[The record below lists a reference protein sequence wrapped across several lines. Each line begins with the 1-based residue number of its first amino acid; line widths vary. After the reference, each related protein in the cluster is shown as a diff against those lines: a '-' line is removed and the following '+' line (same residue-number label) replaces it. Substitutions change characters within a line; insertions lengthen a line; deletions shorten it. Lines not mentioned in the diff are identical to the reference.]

1 MKKWLPKNERKKILF
16 LSDDMRVHSGIGVM
30 SREIIEQTAGIF
42 NWVQMGAA
50 VNHPEAG
57 KIADISEELGKHIGV
72 EDPYVRIYPQNGYGN
87 SMIVRQI
94 IEMEKPDAI
103 LHFTDPRYWIWL
115 YQIEHEI
122 RQKMPMM
129 FYTIWDDLP
138 YPLYNRNFY
147 RSDDGLFCISKQTY
161 NIVKQVLG
169 PEEASKKLITYLP
182 HGIDH
187 VKKYYPITDSNK
199 DDLEI
204 LSTIKKE
211 MLRNEPVEFIVL
223 YVARNLRR
231 KMTSDVL
238 LAYNHFLS
246 KLPKEKADRCRI
258 VLHTAPVDENGTDLP
273 AVIRDV
279 TPNIKAIFSNTAVEA
294 KILNA
299 LYNLADVTIN
309 LASNEGFGLG
319 TCESMLAGTPIL
331 VNVTGGLQD
340 QCGFMTD
347 EGEYLDPD
355 KHFSF
360 EWGSNHDGRYR
371 KHGEWAF
378 PVFPT
383 SRSLQGSPL
392 TPYIF
397 DDRCSWEEAGDR
409 LFELYN
415 MTREERKRRGMLG
428 REYALNEG
436 MFTAEK
442 MGELFVEHI
451 NKTIETWTPRERY
464 SLTKID

>member
-1 MKKWLPKNERKKILF
+1 MKQWLPKEQRKKILF

-30 SREIIEQTAGIF
+30 SREIIEQTCGVF
-42 NWVQMGAA
+42 NWAQVGAA

-57 KIADISEELGKHIGV
+57 KIVDISEELSKHTGV

-87 SMIVRQI
+87 SMVVRQL

-122 RQKMPMM
+122 RQKIPMM

-138 YPLYNRNFY
+138 YPYYNKNFY

-161 NIVKQVLG
+161 NIVKSVLG
-169 PEEASKKLITYLP
+169 PEEASKKVITYLP

-187 VKKYYPITDSNK
+187 IKKYYPITS
-199 DDLEI
+199 DDKEGQEL
-204 LSTIKKE
+204 LGNIKTELMK
-211 MLRNEPVEFIVL
+211 NESIDFIVF
-223 YVARNLRR
+223 YNARNLRR

-238 LAYNHFLS
+238 LAYNHFLK

-258 VLHTAPVDENGTDLP
+258 VMHTAPVDENGTDLP

-279 TPNIKAIFSNTAVEA
+279 TPDVKVVFSNTRVEA
-294 KILNA
+294 NVLNA

-319 TCESMLAGTPIL
+319 TCESMLAGTPII

-340 QCGFMTD
+340 QCGFMD
-347 EGEYLDPD
+347 DNGEYLDPE
-355 KHFSF
+355 KHYTFG
-360 EWGSNHDGRYR
+360 WGSNHDGKYQ

-397 DDRCSWEEAGDR
+397 DDRCSWEETGEK
-409 LFELYN
+409 LYELYL

-428 REYALNEG
+428 REYAMGHG

-442 MGELFVEHI
+442 MGELFIEHI
-451 NKTIETWTPRERY
+451 NKTMENFTPRERY
-464 SLTKID
+464 TLVRG

>member
-1 MKKWLPKNERKKILF
+1 MKNWLPKNQRKKILL

-30 SREIIEQTAGIF
+30 SREIVENTCGVF
-42 NWVQMGAA
+42 NWVQVGAA

-57 KIADISEELGKHIGV
+57 KMIDVSTDVAKMTGV
-72 EDPYVRIYPQNGYGN
+72 EDPSVKIYPQNGYGN
-87 SMIVRQI
+87 SMVIRQLLEI
-94 IEMEKPDAI
+94 EKPDAV

-138 YPLYNRNFY
+138 YPMYNKNFY

-161 NIVKQVLG
+161 NLVKQVLG
-169 PEEASKKLITYLP
+169 EEAKNKVITYLP

-187 VKKYYPITDSNK
+187 KNKFFPITPDNEEATK
-199 DDLEI
+199 ILE
-204 LSTIKKE
+204 TVDA
-211 MLRNEPVEFIVL
+211 NVFGNQPVDFVVF
-223 YVARNLRR
+223 YNARNLRR
-231 KMTSDVL
+231 KMTPDVL
-238 LAYNHFLS
+238 LAYNHFI
-246 KLPKEKADRCRI
+246 KQLPKEKADRCR
-258 VLHTAPVDENGTDLP
+258 LLMHTTPVDENGTDLP

-279 TPNIKAIFSNTAVEA
+279 TPDIKVIFSDTRVDASV
-294 KILNA
+294 LNA
-299 LYNLADVTIN
+299 LYNLSDVTIN

-347 EGEYLDPD
+347 EGEYLDPE
-355 KHFSF
+355 KHFNYDF
-360 EWGSNHDGRYR
+360 GSNHRGKYK

-383 SRSLQGSPL
+383 SISLQGSPL

-397 DDRCSWEEAGDR
+397 DDRADWEDAGNR
-409 LFELYN
+409 LLEIYN
-415 MTREERKRRGMLG
+415 LPAEERKRRGLLG

-442 MGELFVEHI
+442 MGELFIEHI
-451 NKTIETWTPRERY
+451 NKTIENWQPREPY
-464 SLTKID
+464 SLIKV